1 MMDIATFLSGVR
13 LFNAL
18 PENIIHALA
27 ENANLVDLAPDQ
39 NVFFQGD
46 DADRVYIVLAGEV
59 AVETISVDGRTVP
72 IAVLR
77 TGEVF
82 GEMAVLDNGK
92 RSANVRAL
100 QASKV
105 VSVGKGTFLDLVAQ
119 QPEFALSLIR
129 DLVSRLR
136 VTDAQIESITLLS
149 LRTRVA
155 GLLLKLSSTQGA
167 VIKITQADLA
177 ERVSATREKVNVNL
191 QALQA
196 AGAVTLSRGRIK
208 IVDQEILRALS
219 R

>member
-1 MMDIATFLSGVR
+1 MDISAFLSGVR
-13 LFNAL
+13 LFNVL
-18 PENIIHALA
+18 PQEIIHALA
-27 ENANLVDLAPDQ
+27 ENAALVDLKTDH

-72 IAVLR
+72 IVVLR

-82 GEMAVLDNGK
+82 GEMAVLDNGF

-100 QASKV
+100 QASRV
-105 VSVGKGTFLDLVAQ
+105 VSVSKNTFLDLVAK
-119 QPEFALSLIR
+119 QPDFALSLIR

-155 GLLLKLSSTQGA
+155 GLLLDLSAAQGSM
-167 VIKITQADLA
+167 IKITQADLA

-191 QALQA
+191 QSLQSK
-196 AGAVTLSRGRIK
+196 GAVALSRGRIE
-208 IVDQEILRALS
+208 IVDQEILRAMS

>member
-1 MMDIATFLSGVR
+1 MMDIAVFLSGVR

-18 PENIIHALA
+18 PQNIIHALA
-27 ENANLVDLAPDQ
+27 ENASLVDLAPDQ

-46 DADRVYIVLAGEV
+46 DADRVYIVLEGEV

-82 GEMAVLDNGK
+82 GEMAVLDNGM

-105 VSVGKGTFLDLVAQ
+105 VSVSKSTFLDLVAK

-155 GLLLKLSSTQGA
+155 GLLLDLSAAQGT

-191 QALQA
+191 QTLQT

-208 IVDQEILRALS
+208 IVDEEILRALS